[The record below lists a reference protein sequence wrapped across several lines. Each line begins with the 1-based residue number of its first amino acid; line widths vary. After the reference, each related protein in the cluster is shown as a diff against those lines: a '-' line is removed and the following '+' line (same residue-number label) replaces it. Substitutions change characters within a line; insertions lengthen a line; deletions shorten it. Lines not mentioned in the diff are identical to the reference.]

1 MTDLLRQLYRNF
13 GYLAALLTNINELHD
28 TWASSSRRRH
38 DSTADKLL
46 THNAP
51 VAFVSAYYEWRVPG
65 QDNSTEQIYGMCL
78 VQAQSYF
85 EGYLAELLRKMLRAT
100 PRMLLQNFDHDKR
113 STDHRNLD
121 YRTIISAVERNESVI
136 ELMVVRS
143 VRVAMNKPTSVQLRL
158 LRKHFG
164 FAGLTEEYDSP
175 LEIFSLMRN
184 CFVHNN
190 GLVSAELEDVS
201 RKMFTTGLHLHITKA
216 ISLRSLAVFRSA
228 ASAIDRIALTK
239 LT

>member
-1 MTDLLRQLYRNF
+1 MLCVATIDQTALNAVVDIIASPLDNTFVHPLDITLHYSTIMTDLLRQLYRNF

-121 YRTIISAVERNESVI
+121 YRTIISAVECNESVI
-136 ELMVVRS
+136 ELMVVQRES
-143 VRVAMNKPTSVQLRL
+143 GDEQTYICPIT
-158 LRKHFG
+158 
-164 FAGLTEEYDSP
+164 
-175 LEIFSLMRN
+175 
-184 CFVHNN
+184 
-190 GLVSAELEDVS
+190 
-201 RKMFTTGLHLHITKA
+201 ITKEA
-216 ISLRSLAVFRSA
+216 FR
-228 ASAIDRIALTK
+228 ICRFDRGI
-239 LT
+239 